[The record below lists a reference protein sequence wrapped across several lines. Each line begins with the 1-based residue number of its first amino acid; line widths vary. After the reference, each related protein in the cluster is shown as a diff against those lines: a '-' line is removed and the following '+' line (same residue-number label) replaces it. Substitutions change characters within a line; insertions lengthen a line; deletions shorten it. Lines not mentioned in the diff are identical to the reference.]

1 MRRILVAMLLGAAL
15 FSFLYGHDSATKR
28 TAVADTLIAAKAPI
42 DSLSKKGTD
51 TVAALNDMTALH
63 TLNASDSTAVQKNT
77 TSQETQTKELPS
89 PELKNLS
96 ETASSLD
103 PNGYKDTHWGMALL
117 DVHKYL
123 VSHDS
128 VDEKD
133 IRDVTNGFEYKGSL
147 AGVNAAFAYQFDN
160 DRLFIVRLTP
170 MVKATSKFDF
180 LDSFNNYRTILEAK
194 YGNPI
199 RSGFSKEDES
209 YLSTIESIQLGF
221 AKKYVLWKFD
231 RSYIVLA
238 LVGRDKQLGIHIT
251 YVSRAIFDEMTSRIE
266 TLKLENF

>member
-1 MRRILVAMLLGAAL
+1 MRRIFVAMLLGAAL

-28 TAVADTLIAAKAPI
+28 TAAADTLIAAKAPI
-42 DSLSKKGTD
+42 DSLSKNGPD
-51 TVAALNDMTALH
+51 AVAAHKHMTALH

-77 TSQETQTKELPS
+77 SSQKTQTKELPS

-96 ETASSLD
+96 ETEGSLD

-123 VSHDS
+123 VDHDS
-128 VDEKD
+128 VDVKD
-133 IRDVTNGFEYKGSL
+133 IRDVTNGFEYTGSL
-147 AGVNAAFAYQFDN
+147 AGDNAAFAYQFDN

-251 YVSRAIFDEMTSRIE
+251 YMSRAIFDEMTSRIE